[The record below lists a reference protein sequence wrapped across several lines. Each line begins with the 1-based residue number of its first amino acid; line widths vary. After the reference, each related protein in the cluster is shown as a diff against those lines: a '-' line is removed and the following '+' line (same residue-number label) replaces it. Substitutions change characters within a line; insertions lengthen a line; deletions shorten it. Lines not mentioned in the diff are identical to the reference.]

1 MAFEAFIAH
10 TKEKP
15 RAGRLLA
22 LVASVVGHSA
32 LVLGAAALFLP
43 PAVKAV
49 LPTFVPVKLRLPSAP
64 RPAPPA
70 PQAVAEA
77 SPPANRPAVAS
88 ATAVPRPP
96 KRRPR
101 PVPAPAAPPVAPAMA
116 PSAPAEPP
124 TAEASAAVTA
134 PPTAPPVAA
143 ATPAPPTTAGGSPG
157 AAGPPVRRPRFLP
170 EALGASQKLSGD
182 LPRLPPALA
191 RSGDSYTVL
200 ARVCVAESGQVS
212 SVSIER
218 PAHPALDGH
227 VASTLRTWRYRPLM
241 AANLPI
247 PFCTFVRFE
256 FRSL

>member
-1 MAFEAFIAH
+1 MAFEAFLAH

-64 RPAPPA
+64 RPAPP
-70 PQAVAEA
+70 PQALAEA

-101 PVPAPAAPPVAPAMA
+101 PVSAAVAPPVAPAMA
-116 PSAPAEPP
+116 PPAPAEPA
-124 TAEASAAVTA
+124 AEASPALTA
-134 PPTAPPVAA
+134 PAVAPPIAA
-143 ATPAPPTTAGGSPG
+143 AAPAPAPAAGGSPG
-157 AAGPPVRRPRFLP
+157 AAGPPVRKPRFLP

-241 AANLPI
+241 AASLPI